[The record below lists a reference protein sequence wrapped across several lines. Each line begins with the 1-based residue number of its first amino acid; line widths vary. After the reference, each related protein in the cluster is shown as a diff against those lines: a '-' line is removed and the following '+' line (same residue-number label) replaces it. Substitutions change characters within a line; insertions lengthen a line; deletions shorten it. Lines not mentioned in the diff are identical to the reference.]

1 MGSYQVQQGDT
12 FQNAT
17 VTGYLTVPGRSTV
30 ALNATTPVSVRSS
43 QVGIQITSPQSGST
57 VDKNFTVTGVTS
69 PFAKV
74 SLNVSVFLGVMG
86 VGMNNN
92 LMTSQVQANEA
103 GNFQFAISDWFPV
116 NGGSY
121 TITGTALNP
130 QGQQS
135 STVTVKVNRR

>member
-1 MGSYQVQQGDT
+1 
-12 FQNAT
+12 
-17 VTGYLTVPGRSTV
+17 
-30 ALNATTPVSVRSS
+30 
-43 QVGIQITSPQSGST
+43 
-57 VDKNFTVTGVTS
+57 
-69 PFAKV
+69 
-74 SLNVSVFLGVMG
+74 VFLGVMG

-121 TITGTALNP
+121 TITGMALNP